1 MRRGPKFRNLGRKV
15 AATTIGDYLVNLD
28 LWVIVLWVTD
38 CFTIMHLLN
47 PSSFPDFSN
56 DRQQCVPL
64 IIDDSPI
71 RESGNQDF
79 QVQIT
84 LLRLKDEFHYY
95 SCLQVTDSLDTTVL

>member
-1 MRRGPKFRNLGRKV
+1 MRGPKFRNLGRKV
-15 AATTIGDYLVNLD
+15 ATATIGDYLVNLD

-56 DRQQCVPL
+56 DNSVYL
-64 IIDDSPI
+64 MIIDVSPI

-84 LLRLKDEFHYY
+84 LLRP
-95 SCLQVTDSLDTTVL
+95 